1 MDVSAHSRD
10 AEGPAAG
17 ASGAGTGET
26 DADPDAGAGAQ
37 SLNIY
42 DVAGAAG
49 VSYQTVSRV
58 INGAPNVKHSTR
70 EHVLATIAR
79 LGYRPS
85 RVARALAG
93 GPVQAVTV
101 LTSNTTL
108 FGHRSVIQGIEEAA
122 RAADFAM
129 GVRVIESE
137 QPDAVR
143 DAVDRSLLRGSA
155 LIVVAFDRAGTQALA
170 AAPSGVP
177 MVGIVET
184 PTGDAG
190 EGKPWVWIDDRRA
203 ATDAAVYLL
212 GLGHRTVHYVSIP
225 PLSDATP
232 QRLLGWRSALE
243 SAHVMVPEP
252 IQAGWHPR
260 SGYEAGQALAADPAV
275 TAVLCGND
283 DLALG
288 VIRAMREAGR
298 AVPGSVSVVGFDDIP
313 QAAFLTPALTTVR
326 LDFTE
331 LGRASFALLRGQTGA
346 AVAGR
351 PRPEPRL
358 IVRES
363 SGPPPAGRRLPV
375 NTVQAGP
382 VQAEVRGEPHH
393 LQREHRQPEQ
403 QQRRVDAGEDGGT
416 GDLQEEERSC
426 NEEIPDREA
435 DAQRPELRR
444 PGA

>member
-1 MDVSAHSRD
+1 MDVSAHSDGRAD
-10 AEGPAAG
+10 AE
-17 ASGAGTGET
+17 
-26 DADPDAGAGAQ
+26 PDAGGGGGGGAQ

-70 EHVLATIAR
+70 EHVLATITR

-93 GPVQAVTV
+93 GRVQSVTV
-101 LTSNTTL
+101 LTSDTTL
-108 FGHRSVIQGIEEAA
+108 FGHRSVLQGIEEAA

-143 DAVDRSLLRGSA
+143 DAVDRSVLRGSA
-155 LIVVAFDRAGTQALA
+155 LIVVAFDRAGTQALGA
-170 AAPSGVP
+170 VPSGVP

-184 PTGDAG
+184 PTGTQG
-190 EGKPWVWIDDRRA
+190 EGKPWVWIDDCQA
-203 ATDAAVYLL
+203 AAEATAYLL

-232 QRLLGWRSALE
+232 RRLAGWRSALE
-243 SAHVMVPEP
+243 SAGLAVPEP

-260 SGYEAGQALAADPAV
+260 SGYTAGQLLAADPEV

-298 AVPGSVSVVGFDDIP
+298 AVPGRVSVVGFDDIP

-331 LGRASFALLRGQTGA
+331 LGRASFALLREQMGA
-346 AVAGR
+346 VPVDR
-351 PRPEPRL
+351 PRPGPEL
-358 IVRES
+358 VVRES
-363 SGPPPAGRRLPV
+363 SGPPPAM
-375 NTVQAGP
+375 
-382 VQAEVRGEPHH
+382 
-393 LQREHRQPEQ
+393 
-403 QQRRVDAGEDGGT
+403 
-416 GDLQEEERSC
+416 
-426 NEEIPDREA
+426 
-435 DAQRPELRR
+435 
-444 PGA
+444 

>member
-1 MDVSAHSRD
+1 MDVSAHKNEQTVPGGQD
-10 AEGPAAG
+10 EAT
-17 ASGAGTGET
+17 AS
-26 DADPDAGAGAQ
+26 DPDAGGGAQ

-70 EHVLATIAR
+70 QHVLATITR

-93 GPVQAVTV
+93 GPVQSVTV

-108 FGHRSVIQGIEEAA
+108 FGHRSVLQGIEEAA

-137 QPDAVR
+137 EPDDVR
-143 DAVDRSLLRGSA
+143 DAVDRSVLRGSA
-155 LIVVAFDRAGTQALA
+155 LIVVAFDRAGTQVLGAIPA
-170 AAPSGVP
+170 GVP
-177 MVGIVET
+177 LVGIVET
-184 PTGDAG
+184 PTGDEG
-190 EGKPWVWIDDRRA
+190 EGKPWVWIDDRQA
-203 ATDAAVYLL
+203 AAEATAYLL

-232 QRLLGWRSALE
+232 QRLAGWRSALA
-243 SAHVMVPEP
+243 SAQVPAPAP

-260 SGYEAGQALAADPAV
+260 SGYEAGQLLAADPEV

-298 AVPGSVSVVGFDDIP
+298 AVPDSVSVVGFDDIP

-331 LGRASFALLRGQTGA
+331 LGRASFALLRAQTGVA
-346 AVAGR
+346 AEDR
-351 PRPEPRL
+351 PRPVPEL

-363 SGPPPAGRRLPV
+363 SGSPLTAAPA
-375 NTVQAGP
+375 
-382 VQAEVRGEPHH
+382 
-393 LQREHRQPEQ
+393 
-403 QQRRVDAGEDGGT
+403 D
-416 GDLQEEERSC
+416 
-426 NEEIPDREA
+426 
-435 DAQRPELRR
+435 RR
-444 PGA
+444 PR